1 MLFAVDMLYPFSI
14 TLDLYIQADSY
25 EEAKKIAESYSQDV
39 LLNNEDYPE
48 IVQDDMEVVNYAVND
63 VDCQ

>member
-1 MLFAVDMLYPFSI
+1 MLFPFSI

-25 EEAKKIAESYSQDV
+25 EEAKKIAEAYSQDV
-39 LLNNEDYPE
+39 SLNNEDYPE

-63 VDCQ
+63 VDCY

>member
-1 MLFAVDMLYPFSI
+1 MLYPFSI

-25 EEAKKIAESYSQDV
+25 EEAKKISEAYSQDV
-39 LLNNEDYPE
+39 SLNNEDYPE
-48 IVQDDMEVVNYAVND
+48 IVQDDMEVANYAVND

>member
-1 MLFAVDMLYPFSI
+1 MLYPFSI
-14 TLDLYIQADSY
+14 TLDLYIQAGSY
-25 EEAKKIAESYSQDV
+25 EEAKKIAEAYSQDV
-39 LLNNEDYPE
+39 SLNNEDYPE

>member
-1 MLFAVDMLYPFSI
+1 MLYPYTI
-14 TLDLYIQADSY
+14 RLDLYIQADSY
-25 EEAKKIAESYSQDV
+25 EDAKKIAEAYSQDV
-39 LLNNEDYPE
+39 SLNNEDYPE

>member
-1 MLFAVDMLYPFSI
+1 MLYPFTI

-25 EEAKKIAESYSQDV
+25 EEAKQLAEAYSQDV
-39 LLNNEDYPE
+39 SLDNEMYPE
-48 IVQDDMEVVNYAVND
+48 IVQDDIQVANYAVND

>member
-1 MLFAVDMLYPFSI
+1 MLYPFSI

-25 EEAKKIAESYSQDV
+25 EEAKRIAESYSQDV

>member
-1 MLFAVDMLYPFSI
+1 MLFPFSI
-14 TLDLYIQADSY
+14 TLDLYIQSDSY
-25 EEAKKIAESYSQDV
+25 EEAKKIAEAYSQDV
-39 LLNNEDYPE
+39 SLNNEDYPE

>member
-1 MLFAVDMLYPFSI
+1 MLYPFSI
-14 TLDLYIQADSY
+14 TLDLYIQSDSY
-25 EEAKKIAESYSQDV
+25 EEAKKIAEAYSQDV
-39 LLNNEDYPE
+39 SLNNEDYPE

>member
-1 MLFAVDMLYPFSI
+1 MLYPFSI

-25 EEAKKIAESYSQDV
+25 EEAKKIAEAYSQDV
-39 LLNNEDYPE
+39 SLKNEDYPE

>member
-1 MLFAVDMLYPFSI
+1 MLYPFSI

-25 EEAKKIAESYSQDV
+25 EEAKKIAEAYSQDV
-39 LLNNEDYPE
+39 SLNNEDYPE

-63 VDCQ
+63 VDCY